1 MSKRNSAN
9 IPFSSAPGLPDRL
22 NSIPDASVS
31 QADDGDEDHLYSN
44 FDAVVDYGRQRAMT
58 ESSKSRVGKKPMPAP
73 KPGFTK
79 TDPHQKKVVV
89 SRRKSSGVDMI
100 KREGLASAEKQIP
113 EESLYEEA
121 IIVRKDKF
129 KKDTIIAPEE
139 SLYAEPIE
147 VAGHLLPSYERN
159 VQEAD
164 LSPEPIYDEASAVCA
179 SRLPS
184 MEKSKWPASKSPES
198 PEEHLYED
206 AATVLVKKLPSGE
219 VNGTFRNKFKAPVE
233 PIYCEAEPV
242 VSRKQPVEQ
251 KNSNSKPV
259 ENHYAEA
266 AEVKKSDESSD
277 EEEPMYFNL
286 LLLQKSI
293 ANQSLWNSRADP
305 FHDKAKL
312 EQNARRFS
320 AIKVLPALPPK
331 KLGQH
336 LGLILQESLN
346 KPGKSFGSY
355 ASWMASNNFL

>member
-1 MSKRNSAN
+1 MSKRNSAS

-31 QADDGDEDHLYSN
+31 QADDGDEDHLYTN
-44 FDAVVDYGRQRAMT
+44 FDAVVGYGRQRAMT

-73 KPGFTK
+73 KPEFTK

-89 SRRKSSGVDMI
+89 DRRKSTGLDII
-100 KREGLASAEKQIP
+100 KTERLASAEKQIP
-113 EESLYEEA
+113 EECLYEEA
-121 IIVRKDKF
+121 MTVRKDKF
-129 KKDTIIAPEE
+129 QKDTIIAPEE

-184 MEKSKWPASKSPES
+184 MEKSKWPVSKS

-206 AATVLVKKLPSGE
+206 AATVSLKKLPSGE
-219 VNGTFRNKFKAPVE
+219 LNGTVRNKFKVPAE
-233 PIYCEAEPV
+233 PIYCEAGPA
-242 VSRKQPVEQ
+242 VSKKQPVEQ
-251 KNSNSKPV
+251 KNSNSKPAPV
-259 ENHYAEA
+259 ENLYAEA

-320 AIKVLPALPPK
+320 AIKVLPTLPPK
-331 KLGQH
+331 KTGQH
-336 LGLILQESLN
+336 LGLIRQESSN
-346 KPGKSFGSY
+346 KPGKSFESY
-355 ASWMASNNFL
+355 AS